1 MKTTEKYLAEIK
13 EIRKMME
20 ESSRFL
26 TLSGLSGILVG
37 VIALIG
43 AYLVGR
49 MIYSESAAVILLYGS
64 VTPAAIIIA
73 AVVLL
78 LSLLTIVL
86 LTSYRVKKSGKR
98 FWNAG
103 TRMMLVNL
111 AIPLVTGGLLILIL
125 LFNGIYEIIIPGTL
139 IFYGL
144 ALINAAKFTRQEI
157 FYLGLFQNFLGIVAA
172 LLPALGLI
180 IWAFGFGILHI
191 VYGTLMYYRYERNT
205 NP

>member
-1 MKTTEKYLAEIK
+1 
-13 EIRKMME
+13 MME

-64 VTPAAIIIA
+64 VSPAAIIIA
-73 AVVLL
+73 AVVLI

-86 LTSYRVKKSGKR
+86 FTSYRVKKSGKR

-144 ALINAAKFTRQEI
+144 ALINAVKI
-157 FYLGLFQNFLGIVAA
+157 YPSGDILSGIVPEYPWNCCSSSACSWIR
-172 LLPALGLI
+172 LFGLSVL
-180 IWAFGFGILHI
+180 AFC
-191 VYGTLMYYRYERNT
+191 TLFTAR
-205 NP
+205 